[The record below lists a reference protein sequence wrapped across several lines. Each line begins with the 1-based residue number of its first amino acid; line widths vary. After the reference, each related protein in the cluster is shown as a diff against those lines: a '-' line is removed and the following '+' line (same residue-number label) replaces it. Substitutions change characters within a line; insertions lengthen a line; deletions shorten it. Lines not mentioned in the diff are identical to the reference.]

1 MNLMNIKE
9 NPLNIQPLWY
19 IIKVTSYE
27 RITHMSS
34 LDIENNFETAFRE
47 MHETNQVLEQMTHM
61 YSNAQNELASRF
73 ATLKTEL
80 KFAYN
85 RNYIQSISSRIK
97 SPDSIYKK
105 LKRRNLPVTPES
117 IRENILD
124 LAGVRIVC
132 SYIGDVYTVEEYIR
146 KHTDLEIVCV
156 KDYIKEPKANGYRS
170 LHLIINVPVYFLD
183 HRITVPV
190 EVQIRTMTM
199 DFWACLEHDLR
210 YKAESPEQTADMAST
225 LRECSEEIALIEEK
239 MYRLARKSNKI

>member
-1 MNLMNIKE
+1 
-9 NPLNIQPLWY
+9 
-19 IIKVTSYE
+19 
-27 RITHMSS
+27 MSM
-34 LDIENNFETAFRE
+34 LEIENNFETAFME
-47 MHETNQVLEQMTHM
+47 MHETTQVLDQMTHM
-61 YSNAQNELASRF
+61 YANAKNELVSRF
-73 ATLKTEL
+73 TTLKTEL

-105 LKRRNLPVTPES
+105 LKRRGLPVTPDS

-146 KHTDLEIVCV
+146 KHSDLEIVCV
-156 KDYIKEPKANGYRS
+156 KDYIKAPKSNGYRS
-170 LHLIINVPVYFLD
+170 LHLIINVPVYYLD

-210 YKAESPEQTADMAST
+210 YKSETQPQSLSEEDMENT
-225 LRECSEEIALIEEK
+225 LRECSVEIALIEEK
-239 MYRLARKSNKI
+239 MYRIARMANKV

>member
-1 MNLMNIKE
+1 
-9 NPLNIQPLWY
+9 
-19 IIKVTSYE
+19 
-27 RITHMSS
+27 MSM
-34 LDIENNFETAFRE
+34 LEIENNFETAFME

-61 YSNAQNELASRF
+61 YANAKNELVSRF
-73 ATLKTEL
+73 TTLKTEL

-105 LKRRNLPVTPES
+105 LKRRGLPVTPDS

-146 KHTDLEIVCV
+146 KHSDLEIVCV
-156 KDYIKEPKANGYRS
+156 KDYIKAPKSNGYRS
-170 LHLIINVPVYFLD
+170 LHLIINVPVYYLD

-210 YKAESPEQTADMAST
+210 YKSETQPQSLSEEDMEMT
-225 LRECSEEIALIEEK
+225 LRECSVEIALIEEK
-239 MYRLARKSNKI
+239 MYRIARMANKV

>member
-1 MNLMNIKE
+1 
-9 NPLNIQPLWY
+9 
-19 IIKVTSYE
+19 
-27 RITHMSS
+27 MST
-34 LDIENNFETAFRE
+34 LYIENNFETAFME

-61 YSNAQNELASRF
+61 YANAKNELVSRF
-73 ATLKTEL
+73 TTLKTEL

-105 LKRRNLPVTPES
+105 LKRRDLPVTPDS

-132 SYIGDVYTVEEYIR
+132 SYIGDVYTVEEYIG
-146 KHTDLEIVCV
+146 KHSDLEIVSV
-156 KDYIKEPKANGYRS
+156 KDYIKSPKSNGYRS
-170 LHLIINVPVYFLD
+170 LHLIVNVPVYFLD

-210 YKAESPEQTADMAST
+210 YKSETQPQSLSEEDMEIA
-225 LRECSEEIALIEEK
+225 LRECSVEIALIEEK
-239 MYRLARKSNKI
+239 MYRIARMANKV

>member
-1 MNLMNIKE
+1 
-9 NPLNIQPLWY
+9 
-19 IIKVTSYE
+19 
-27 RITHMSS
+27 MST
-34 LDIENNFETAFRE
+34 LYIENNFETAFME

-61 YSNAQNELASRF
+61 YANAKNELVSRF
-73 ATLKTEL
+73 TTLKTEL

-105 LKRRNLPVTPES
+105 LKRRGLPVTPDS

-146 KHTDLEIVCV
+146 KHSDLEIVSV
-156 KDYIKEPKANGYRS
+156 KDYIKSPKPNGYRS
-170 LHLIINVPVYFLD
+170 LHLIVNVPVYFLD

-210 YKAESPEQTADMAST
+210 YKSETQPQSVSEEDMESA
-225 LRECSEEIALIEEK
+225 LRECSVEIALIEEK
-239 MYRLARKSNKI
+239 MYRIARMANKI

>member
-1 MNLMNIKE
+1 
-9 NPLNIQPLWY
+9 
-19 IIKVTSYE
+19 
-27 RITHMSS
+27 MST
-34 LDIENNFETAFRE
+34 LYIENNFETAFME

-61 YSNAQNELASRF
+61 YANAKNELVSRF
-73 ATLKTEL
+73 TTLKTEL

-105 LKRRNLPVTPES
+105 LKRRGLPVTPDS

-146 KHTDLEIVCV
+146 KHSDLEIVSV
-156 KDYIKEPKANGYRS
+156 KDYIKSPKSNGYRS
-170 LHLIINVPVYFLD
+170 LHLIVNVPVYFLD

-210 YKAESPEQTADMAST
+210 YKSETQPQSVSEEDMESA
-225 LRECSEEIALIEEK
+225 LRECSVEIALIEEK
-239 MYRLARKSNKI
+239 MYRIARMANKI

>member
-1 MNLMNIKE
+1 
-9 NPLNIQPLWY
+9 
-19 IIKVTSYE
+19 
-27 RITHMSS
+27 MST
-34 LDIENNFETAFRE
+34 LYIENNFETAFME

-61 YSNAQNELASRF
+61 YANAKNELVSRF
-73 ATLKTEL
+73 TTLKTEL

-105 LKRRNLPVTPES
+105 LKRRGLPVTPDS

-146 KHTDLEIVCV
+146 KHSDLEIVSV
-156 KDYIKEPKANGYRS
+156 KDYIKSPKSNGYRS
-170 LHLIINVPVYFLD
+170 LHLIVNVPVYFLD

-210 YKAESPEQTADMAST
+210 YKSETQPQSLSEEDMEIA
-225 LRECSEEIALIEEK
+225 LRECSVEIALIEEK
-239 MYRLARKSNKI
+239 MYRIARMANKI

>member
-1 MNLMNIKE
+1 
-9 NPLNIQPLWY
+9 
-19 IIKVTSYE
+19 
-27 RITHMSS
+27 MSM
-34 LDIENNFETAFRE
+34 LEIENNFETAFME
-47 MHETNQVLEQMTHM
+47 MHETTQVLDQMTHM
-61 YSNAQNELASRF
+61 YANAKNELVSRF
-73 ATLKTEL
+73 TTLKTEL

-105 LKRRNLPVTPES
+105 LKRRGLPVTPDS

-146 KHTDLEIVCV
+146 KHSDLEIVCV
-156 KDYIKEPKANGYRS
+156 KDYIKAPKSNGYRS
-170 LHLIINVPVYFLD
+170 LHLIINVPVYYLD

-210 YKAESPEQTADMAST
+210 YKSETQPQSLSEEDMENT
-225 LRECSEEIALIEEK
+225 LRECSVEIALD
-239 MYRLARKSNKI
+239 RKSVV

>member
-1 MNLMNIKE
+1 
-9 NPLNIQPLWY
+9 
-19 IIKVTSYE
+19 
-27 RITHMSS
+27 MSM
-34 LDIENNFETAFRE
+34 LEIENNFETAFME
-47 MHETNQVLEQMTHM
+47 MHETTQVLDQMTHM
-61 YSNAQNELASRF
+61 YANAKNELVSRF
-73 ATLKTEL
+73 TTLKTEL

-105 LKRRNLPVTPES
+105 LKRRGLPVTPDS

-146 KHTDLEIVCV
+146 KHSDLEIVCV
-156 KDYIKEPKANGYRS
+156 KDYIKAPKSNGYRS
-170 LHLIINVPVYFLD
+170 LHLIINVPVYYLD

-210 YKAESPEQTADMAST
+210 YKSETQPQSLSEEDMEMT
-225 LRECSEEIALIEEK
+225 LRECSVEIALIEEK
-239 MYRLARKSNKI
+239 MYRIARMANKV